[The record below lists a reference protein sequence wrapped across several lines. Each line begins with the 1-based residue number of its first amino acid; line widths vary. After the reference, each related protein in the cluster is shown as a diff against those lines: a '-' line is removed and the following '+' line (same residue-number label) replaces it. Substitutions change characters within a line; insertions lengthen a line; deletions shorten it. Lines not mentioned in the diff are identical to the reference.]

1 MNQGFCCEADLL
13 AVIHV
18 GSSDSIKV
26 PRAAMAEILSCNF
39 IFGFSAA

>member
-1 MNQGFCCEADLL
+1 MDADCRAFIHDVSEEAMYL
-13 AVIHV
+13 
-18 GSSDSIKV
+18 